1 MTEQLSKSDVAE
13 VGGDLIRVSSWCFS
27 VTSWFVRFCLGGNE
41 PRNYTKGKTKPNKT
55 DYDSSID
62 PVAYGVSK
70 KRPRLPLLE
79 LSLFLFVWS
88 VYGVAI
94 NSANLKAF
102 NLQQAGIEAMVE
114 RRQFSLEGSATP
126 QFQIRVYYDGD
137 KPFGDTFM
145 YNGRQYAAKQPG
157 QFMLGAVVYFFLR
170 LFGLSY
176 SAHYTLTS
184 ALVTFFTSSL
194 VTAAA
199 TLAVFRVARLLT
211 VSESLSWPLASAFL
225 YGFGTTAFAY
235 SGFAY
240 HDTLASGYLVIAFYL
255 VVLLARQQVSLRN
268 APLVAAAAGVLLGAT
283 LTTSMLPFFM
293 ACVVG
298 VYLVSRSKVTLAAL
312 TGELVGLAPLFLYNA
327 RSFGNPL
334 LNSYSAGGYPESFL
348 SFNLHNSIEKTWLYI
363 SEVTL
368 YDPIAWLGILALAF
382 YPRAFRREVL
392 VILGLFVA
400 QMFQVLNIESHG
412 GCHYGPRFLLPALPY
427 AALGLAGFH
436 YLRSKGTRRAT
447 IGVGLVGAVSVVV
460 NAVGALYGAMY
471 CDVQV
476 YAFWPGLAAL
486 QRGGLI
492 DLRLARWLVIPVI
505 FSLFLFVYSIRPKRS
520 GGKPTFPTMR

>member
-1 MTEQLSKSDVAE
+1 MSEQVIKSPSPPAHTVSASVFE
-13 VGGDLIRVSSWCFS
+13 KRIRG
-27 VTSWFVRFCLGGNE
+27 VRW
-41 PRNYTKGKTKPNKT
+41 
-55 DYDSSID
+55 
-62 PVAYGVSK
+62 
-70 KRPRLPLLE
+70 LE

-157 QFMLGAVVYFFLR
+157 QFMLGAVAYFFLR

-176 SAHYTLTS
+176 FTNYILTS

-199 TLAVFRVARLLT
+199 TLAVFRIARLFT
-211 VSESLSWPLASAFL
+211 VNESLSWPLASAFL
-225 YGFGTTAFAY
+225 YAFGTTAFAY

-240 HDTLASGYLVIAFYL
+240 HDTLASGYLVLAFYL
-255 VVLLARQQVSLRN
+255 VVLLARQQVSQRN
-268 APLVAAAAGVLLGAT
+268 APLLAAAAGVLLGAT
-283 LTTSMLPFFM
+283 VTTSMLPFFM

-298 VYLVSRSKVTLAAL
+298 VYLASVSRWKVTLAAL
-312 TGELVGLAPLFLYNA
+312 TGGLVGLAPLFLYNA
-327 RSFGNPL
+327 KSFGNPL

-348 SFNLHNSIEKTWLYI
+348 SLNLHNSIEKTWLYI

-368 YDPIAWLGILALAF
+368 YNPIAWLGILAFAF

-436 YLRSKGTRRAT
+436 YLRSKATKRAT
-447 IGVGLVGAVSVVV
+447 MIAVALLGMASVVV

-471 CDVQV
+471 CDVHV

-486 QRGGLI
+486 QRGGLM
-492 DLRLARWLVIPVI
+492 DLPLA
-505 FSLFLFVYSIRPKRS
+505 FLSWSALTGQRTPKCCYSIFMGSRTVGEPCEANHDTPSCSMSSSRMYS
-520 GGKPTFPTMR
+520 PASFGALTMRSNCNVSPG